1 MVRVDAH
8 SRCPAAECPSCGAMG
23 VRVHNTY
30 RRRLADRPLG
40 GRLVV
45 LTLRVRRPQGSAHPP
60 ASPAPAGDPEPD
72 ATRPADQAMA

>member
-23 VRVHNTY
+23 HRVHSTY

-40 GRLVV
+40 GRLIV
-45 LTLRVRRPQGSAHPP
+45 LTLRVRRFFCDHGGCSRRTFA
-60 ASPAPAGDPEPD
+60 E
-72 ATRPADQAMA
+72 